1 MNKSM
6 LLKAGLFS
14 LICLPVL
21 GQATTTTSSSVTPP
35 TSPSQASQ
43 NPSPGAIP
51 IIVHGAVVPSANQTT
66 APKTP
71 AVNAPVTP
79 TALTPATPTNP
90 IAATA
95 AAAAAAVEAMPTTPG
110 QANTTTTTPAVT
122 IPAPAAPANNA
133 TPPQSSTPPTTAPA
147 TPTLDCN
154 YSIPPTSSAVDT
166 ALVLQWGQKAAQ
178 QTFTFTPSMVD
189 TQLNVLKAC
198 FTEQGWQSF
207 NDALTKSGNLDAIKK
222 ENLTV
227 SNLLD
232 GDASITATKNNQW
245 KVIVPIQVIY
255 QNDKEKI
262 AQSLT
267 INLTVG
273 RKVSGDLGIMQ
284 IVAMPRQA
292 ATNSAPAATAN
303 PTATPA
309 APAAGA
315 PTTTTPP
322 ATTQTTP

>member
-14 LICLPVL
+14 LICLPVF
-21 GQATTTTSSSVTPP
+21 GQTTTTTSSSATPP
-35 TSPSQASQ
+35 TSPSPASQ
-43 NPSPGAIP
+43 TPPSPAVP
-51 IIVHGAVVPSANQTT
+51 IIVHGAVVPGAAQTA

-71 AVNAPVTP
+71 ATNAPITP
-79 TALTPATPTNP
+79 TALTPSTPTNP

-95 AAAAAAVEAMPTTPG
+95 AAAAAAVAATPTPG
-110 QANTTTTTPAVT
+110 QTGTTAT
-122 IPAPAAPANNA
+122 IPATPPANNA
-133 TPPQSSTPPTTAPA
+133 TPPQPPIPQTTAPA
-147 TPTLDCN
+147 TPAIDCN
-154 YSIPPTSSAVDT
+154 YSIPPTSSGVDT

-178 QTFTFTPSMVD
+178 QTFTFTPSMID

-227 SNLLD
+227 SNMLE
-232 GDASITATKNNQW
+232 GQATITAEKNNLW

-267 INLTVG
+267 INLTIG

-284 IVAMPRQA
+284 IVAMPKQA
-292 ATNSAPAATAN
+292 ATNSAPAASSPTN
-303 PTATPA
+303 SGTATTPA
-309 APAAGA
+309 VPAAGKAA
-315 PTTTTPP
+315 PMTAPPP
-322 ATTQTTP
+322 ATTQTAP